1 MALGLDAGILL
12 MVSLIAI
19 IALIA
24 FVNGILIPN
33 SQSWFKDSLIKMP
46 RFTTDNSNNENY
58 NTYNNLRVI
67 AIYIIIIALTFSAI
81 VLVLEEFYIF
91 RREQAFTI
99 IAHGTLY
106 LILLLLFPSLW
117 DMLANTIESI
127 SYYILNPEN
136 PNDTNAI
143 DNKIE
148 YIFQYIG
155 GITAPNIDWNTVLQ
169 FLTNPNDAAQTIFRD
184 VFLAVF
190 KAIIASIITFLM
202 FVIGIIRIVLTS
214 IMMISLPLILA
225 ISLFP
230 FADRVMQ
237 RFKDILIGLT
247 FAPILSSL
255 VITSGVALLNSIEFS
270 PLQQW
275 LASIA
280 IGFLAISIPTI
291 TAPIIG
297 SMVTQLTTIATGGA
311 LGALYMSTQTV
322 TNVAKGAIST
332 YKALSEAG
340 IYSSLPLSRR
350 ALALSSGAIKGLS
363 SGLSSGLLMQAGE
376 ALKSTGFSKLSEP
389 IYLARDKIMRYSS
402 SNLRDY
408 ANNLISNYQGS
419 AIEGALLFSIK
430 EADISNTNLEEANRF
445 MDRIKRYTNKQNYNA
460 IADEFNDYLQLK
472 HMPNKEALG
481 KSLSS
486 LALAFSNNINSIK
499 AFYAGLNN
507 LRNEPLQSIIESNS
521 NRINDYIYASN
532 YIRRALEHQYG
543 ITIPEEL
550 HKFDINSKPNNAIVT
565 QAYETKYKIGT
576 LLLNIE
582 NRIAKGDIPDI
593 ELIELEG
600 IKEKVANMINNS
612 AKHLPDENKKRIIRG
627 ITDHIKRIYGEVG
640 MKILYDELK
649 KDIPIIV
656 NDKTI
661 DLSDKIAEDD
671 VFLGK
676 KQEIPNIDY
685 LYPDI

>member
-24 FVNGILIPN
+24 FVNGVLIPN

-46 RFTTDNSNNENY
+46 RFDYANNGNENY

-81 VLVLEEFYIF
+81 ILVLEEFYIF
-91 RREQAFTI
+91 KREQAFTI

-106 LILLLLFPSLW
+106 LVFLLLFPSLW
-117 DMLANTIESI
+117 DMLANTIEQI

-143 DNKIE
+143 DDKVQ

-184 VFLAVF
+184 IFLAVF

-214 IMMISLPLILA
+214 IMIIALPLILA
-225 ISLFP
+225 FSLFP

-255 VITSGVALLNSIEFS
+255 VITSGVALLNSTEFS
-270 PLQQW
+270 PLQEW

-280 IGFLAISIPTI
+280 IGFLAVSIPTI

-297 SMVTQLTTIATGGA
+297 SMVTQLTTIASSA
-311 LGALYMSTQTV
+311 MLGALYMSTQTIAN
-322 TNVAKGAIST
+322 TARGTLST
-332 YKALSEAG
+332 YKALSESG
-340 IYSSLPLSRR
+340 IYSSLPLSKR
-350 ALALSSGAIKGLS
+350 ALALSSSAIRGLS
-363 SGLSSGLLMQAGE
+363 TGLTSGVLMQAGE

-389 IYLARDKIMRYSS
+389 IQLASNRIMRYGYS
-402 SNLRDY
+402 RDY
-408 ANNLISNYQGS
+408 ANNLINNYQGS
-419 AIEGALLFSIK
+419 AIEGSLLFNIK
-430 EADISNTNLEEANRF
+430 EADISNVSLEEANRF
-445 MDRIKRYTNKQNYNA
+445 IDKIKELSNKQDYNA
-460 IADEFNDYLQLK
+460 ITDTFNDYLQLK
-472 HMPNKEALG
+472 SMPNKEELG
-481 KSLSS
+481 KSLST
-486 LALAFSNNINSIK
+486 LALAFSSNINSIK

-507 LRNEPLQSIIESNS
+507 LKNEPLQSIIESNS
-521 NRINDYIYASN
+521 NRVNDYIYASN

-543 ITIPEEL
+543 ITIPEDL

-576 LLLNIE
+576 LLSNIE

-593 ELIELEG
+593 EGIRLEG
-600 IKEKVANMINNS
+600 IKERVNAMIGNNAEHLKGKLANDIADS
-612 AKHLPDENKKRIIRG
+612 LIIHVQRN
-627 ITDHIKRIYGEVG
+627 YGESG
-640 MKILYDELK
+640 MKILYEELK
-649 KDIPIIV
+649 KNIPIIV

-661 DLSDKIAEDD
+661 ELSDKIANDD

-676 KQEIPNIDY
+676 KKGMSNVDV
-685 LYPDI
+685 LYR